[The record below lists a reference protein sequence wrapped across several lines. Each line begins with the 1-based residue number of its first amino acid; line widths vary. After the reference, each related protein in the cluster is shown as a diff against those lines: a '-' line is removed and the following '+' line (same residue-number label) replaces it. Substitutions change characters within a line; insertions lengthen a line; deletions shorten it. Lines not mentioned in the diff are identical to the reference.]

1 MLVAGIS
8 FLTPLAGLFA
18 LTAVIPLAALVLML
32 RRTRRLGRLFS
43 LATPGKREIVT
54 AAIALALLPALV
66 AVAAAQPVVIHAKA
80 FTERLDAQVFIVFDT
95 SLSMSAR
102 SALDAP
108 TRLTRSKDEA
118 RTLIPKLG
126 DLPVGIATMTDRVL
140 PDLMPTTTTA
150 LALRTVNQSVRINEP
165 PPGLN
170 YRGRAST
177 LEALTPIAGD
187 HLFPP
192 GVKHPILVI
201 FTDGEMRAPPAIT
214 GYSFSQQ
221 VTVPPLF
228 VHVWQPTDHIYSS
241 QGQVDP
247 AYQPDPTSAQTLAH
261 FASLTKGHVFRE
273 GDVGGLLDAIHAEA
287 GSKPATT
294 TLLGFSRVPLGPW
307 FLLAGVVPLGF
318 LFWRRNL

>member
-1 MLVAGIS
+1 MH
-8 FLTPLAGLFA
+8 
-18 LTAVIPLAALVLML
+18 

-43 LATPGKREIVT
+43 LAAPGKREIVT
-54 AAIALALLPALV
+54 AAVALALLPALV

-102 SALDAP
+102 GGPDAP
-108 TRLTRSKDEA
+108 TRLTRAKDEA
-118 RTLIPKLG
+118 RTLIPQLG
-126 DLPVGIATMTDRVL
+126 ALPVGVATMTDRIL
-140 PDLMPTTTTA
+140 PELMPTTTTA

-165 PPGLN
+165 PPGIN
-170 YRGRAST
+170 YHGRAST

-201 FTDGEMRAPPAIT
+201 FTDGEMRAPPVIT
-214 GYSFSQQ
+214 GYSFAQQ
-221 VTVPPLF
+221 ISVPPLF
-228 VHVWQPTDHIYSS
+228 VHVWEPTDHIYSH
-241 QGQVDP
+241 GQIDP
-247 AYQPDPTSAQTLAH
+247 GYQPDPTSAQTLAH
-261 FASLTKGHVFRE
+261 FASLTHGHVFRD
-273 GDVGGLLDAIHAEA
+273 GDVSGLLAAIRAEA

-294 TLLGFSRVPLGPW
+294 QLLGFSRVPLGPW